1 MTDDI
6 RRAAQEGAAASERER
21 LTDKATADMVR
32 GFFEKMRP
40 PDKPDKDPAP
50 PKP

>member
-1 MTDDI
+1 MTEEI

-21 LTDKATADMVR
+21 LTDKATAEMAR

-40 PDKPDKDPAP
+40 PDKDDKKVG